1 RLTSYSDGTTT
12 AKYEYNADN
21 LRTAKTVGVTRTDYV
36 WDGANLMYEYGG
48 TTGSYAYDM
57 TGILQSGT
65 DTYLKDEH
73 GNVIGKYSSA
83 CVSLGAV
90 QYDAFDSKL
99 NTTINDPFG
108 YCGEYLDSESGL
120 IYLRN
125 RYYNSS
131 IGRFITEDPAKDGMN
146 WYAYCGNNPVMFVD
160 PSGYW
165 ASDGSDEKYKETN
178 PIVYSALSILTES
191 WDNLDSLEKQG
202 NDLGNLKSIV
212 SVLANKVREIGNEI
226 KVEENTI
233 TRLGGLNAVEI
244 VIYNSDKSKGNDIC
258 YSAAEAWYTTATIF
272 DNSGDNTPA
281 NAFQHAFWNAL
292 ALSLTNDSYYVRYFT
307 DAHEFG
313 YSINTLNAKNI
324 EGVKMDLQNNASGR
338 YLQANNDN
346 SSAKE
351 LEKIVYNAIFTEAL
365 TWIREGDYGNELAP

>member
-1 RLTSYSDGTTT
+1 
-12 AKYEYNADN
+12 
-21 LRTAKTVGVTRTDYV
+21 
-36 WDGANLMYEYGG
+36 M
-48 TTGSYAYDM
+48 
-57 TGILQSGT
+57 
-65 DTYLKDEH
+65 
-73 GNVIGKYSSA
+73 
-83 CVSLGAV
+83 
-90 QYDAFDSKL
+90 
-99 NTTINDPFG
+99 
-108 YCGEYLDSESGL
+108 
-120 IYLRN
+120 
-125 RYYNSS
+125 
-131 IGRFITEDPAKDGMN
+131 
-146 WYAYCGNNPVMFVD
+146 
-160 PSGYW
+160 
-165 ASDGSDEKYKETN
+165 
-178 PIVYSALSILTES
+178 
-191 WDNLDSLEKQG
+191 
-202 NDLGNLKSIV
+202 
-212 SVLANKVREIGNEI
+212 REIGNEI